1 MKVTKKISSFQPF
14 DQAKSSVLLPMNLDS
29 VYNGIALSSVWPPED
44 DLANYGSKSNSNI
57 MYASTHEL
65 SHCSL
70 NRMSVLKK

>member
-29 VYNGIALSSVWPPED
+29 VYNRVALSSVWPPED
-44 DLANYGSKSNSNI
+44 DLANYGSTSNF
-57 MYASTHEL
+57 MYASTHKL

-70 NRMSVLKK
+70 IRMSVLKK